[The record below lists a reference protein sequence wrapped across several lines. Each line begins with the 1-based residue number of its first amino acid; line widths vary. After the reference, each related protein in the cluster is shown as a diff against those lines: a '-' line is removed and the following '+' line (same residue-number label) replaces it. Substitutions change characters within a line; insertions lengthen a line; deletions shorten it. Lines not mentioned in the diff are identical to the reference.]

1 MAAQISMASGD
12 LIDGNYYNSAGNQ
25 TNLWQYITASGND
38 STYITTEDQMG
49 GAQSCTVRL
58 SGVTDPES
66 AVGHRIEFSIKEDS
80 FSSAVNFTAKL
91 LDSDGTL
98 RSTSPAFNYSD
109 DEGTG
114 DFEKV
119 GWTLSTA
126 NANAISSAGYAAG
139 LRLEFITDDQMGM
152 GTNSFIGWASLQLP
166 EAPSPDP
173 PAATQNGSAFMLFLD
188 T

>member
-1 MAAQISMASGD
+1 MAQTSMASGD

-25 TNLWQYITASGND
+25 TDLWQYITASGNN

-58 SGVTDPES
+58 SGVVDPE
-66 AVGHRIEFSIKEDS
+66 VNTGHRIEFTIQEDS
-80 FSSAVNFTAKL
+80 ASSAVGFTAKL

-98 RSTSPAFNYSD
+98 RSTSPSFSYEDA
-109 DEGTG
+109 EGEG
-114 DFEKV
+114 GFEKK
-119 GWTLSTA
+119 GWTLS
-126 NANAISSAGYAAG
+126 NANAAAISAGGYGSG

-152 GTNSFIGWASLQLP
+152 GTNSYIGWASLQLP
-166 EAPSPDP
+166 DAPTP
-173 PAATQNGSAFMLFLD
+173 PPAAATQNGSAFMMFID

>member
-1 MAAQISMASGD
+1 MAQISMASGD
-12 LIDGNYYNSAGNQ
+12 ITDGNYYNSAGNQ

-58 SGVTDPES
+58 SGVVDPEV
-66 AVGHRIEFSIKEDS
+66 ATGHRIEFSIKDDTG
-80 FSSAVNFTAKL
+80 SSAVNFSAKL
-91 LDSDGTL
+91 RDSDGTL
-98 RSTSPAFNYSD
+98 RSTSPSFSYTD
-109 DEGTG
+109 DEGDG
-114 DFEKV
+114 SFEKV

-139 LRLEFITDDQMGM
+139 LRLEFITDDGMGM
-152 GTNSFIGWASLQLP
+152 MSNSFIGWASLQLP
-166 EAPSPDP
+166 DAPSPP
-173 PAATQNGSAFMLFLD
+173 PAAATQNGSAFMMFID

>member
-1 MAAQISMASGD
+1 MAQISMPSGD

-25 TNLWQYITASGND
+25 TNLWQYITASGNNT
-38 STYITTEDQMG
+38 TYITTEDQMG

-58 SGVTDPES
+58 SGVTDPE
-66 AVGHRIEFSIKEDS
+66 VDTGHRIEFTVKEDS

-98 RSTSPAFNYSD
+98 RSTSPAFTYDAFDGSYETKGWNLT
-109 DEGTG
+109 TG
-114 DFEKV
+114 
-119 GWTLSTA
+119 

-166 EAPSPDP
+166 DAPSPP
-173 PAATQNGSAFMLFLD
+173 PAAATQNGSAFMMFID